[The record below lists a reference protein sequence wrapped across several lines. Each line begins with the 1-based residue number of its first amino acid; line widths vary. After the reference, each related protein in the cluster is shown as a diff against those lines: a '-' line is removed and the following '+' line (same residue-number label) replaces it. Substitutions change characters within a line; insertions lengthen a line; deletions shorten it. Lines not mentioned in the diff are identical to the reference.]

1 VITIETVTTADDT
14 TIAFDRHVRGDTGT
28 VTERQS

>member
-14 TIAFDRHVRGDTGT
+14 TIAFDRHVGGDAGT
-28 VTERQS
+28 INERQS